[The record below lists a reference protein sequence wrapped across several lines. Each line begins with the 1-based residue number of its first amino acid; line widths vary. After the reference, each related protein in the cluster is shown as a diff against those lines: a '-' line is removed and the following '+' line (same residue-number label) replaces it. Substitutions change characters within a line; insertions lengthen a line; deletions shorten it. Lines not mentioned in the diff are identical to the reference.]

1 MSTYRLAFAVSMFFP
16 YGGMQRTL
24 LRIARECVNRGHEVH
39 IYTGA
44 WRDKPPADITVHE
57 LDTKAATNH
66 RSNELLAKGLEA
78 AVATGAYDCLTGFT
92 KIPGLDIY
100 YAADPCYADRTAEER
115 GFIYRLLPRY
125 RTFRRQEEAVFHHG
139 ANTEI
144 LLIAHQE
151 REKFIHY
158 YDTESDR
165 FHLLPPGIS
174 RDRLLTQAPDT
185 RARENLR
192 SELGVSPDGL
202 LLLGVGSRFKTK
214 GVDRLISA
222 FASLPHPLRSQA
234 RLVFV
239 GHGDAGPYRRQASRL
254 GVGNQVIFTGT
265 RDDVAQFYFSADLLV
280 HTPYTE
286 NTGTVLIEAMLCG
299 LPVLTTGNCGFAFH
313 VGDAQAGRVCSE
325 PFVQEELNRHLA
337 EMVKSGE
344 KTQWRLN
351 GPAYCKNTDIASL
364 ITRAA
369 DVILARAAYNRSQ
382 HDLSA

>member
-1 MSTYRLAFAVSMFFP
+1 MFFP

-24 LRIARECVNRGHEVH
+24 LRIAHECVNRGHEVH
-39 IYTGA
+39 IFTGDWQDEA
-44 WRDKPPADITVHE
+44 PADITVHE

-66 RSNELLAKGLEA
+66 HSNELLAKSLLA
-78 AVATGAYDCLTGFT
+78 AVATGVYDCLTGFT

-100 YAADPCYADRTAEER
+100 YAADPCYASRTAAER
-115 GFIYRLLPRY
+115 GFIYRLMPRY
-125 RTFRRQEEAVFHHG
+125 RSFRRLEEAVFRHG
-139 ANTEI
+139 MDTEI

-151 REKFIHY
+151 REKFIRY
-158 YDTESDR
+158 YGTELER

-202 LLLGVGSRFKTK
+202 LLLGIGSRFKTK

-222 FASLPHPLRSQA
+222 LASLPLPFRDRA

-239 GHGDAGPYRRQASRL
+239 GHGAAGPYRRQASRL
-254 GVGNQVIFTGT
+254 GIGKQVIFTGA

-313 VGDAQAGRVCSE
+313 IRDAQAGRVCSE

-337 EMVKSGE
+337 EMVESGE
-344 KTQWRLN
+344 KTQWRHN
-351 GPAYCKNTDIASL
+351 GPAYCEKTDIASL